1 MYSTNTVEIV
11 SNDRGHVKAVR
22 VVSGHRDENRV
33 FIADEGSEH
42 DLPADL
48 VIFAMGFAH
57 PEYDGVVAELGL
69 ELDGRGNIIRNDA
82 YETNVPGVFACG
94 DAGRGQSLVVWAI
107 AVTRSCSRC

>member
-1 MYSTNTVEIV
+1 
-11 SNDRGHVKAVR
+11 
-22 VVSGHRDENRV
+22 V

-69 ELDGRGNIIRNDA
+69 ELDNCLDVAPVITDDLDGVGRVHPLSALFIGA
-82 YETNVPGVFACG
+82 G
-94 DAGRGQSLVVWAI
+94 DP
-107 AVTRSCSRC
+107 